1 MEIIQVLTGAVG
13 VLAIPAILVFIFYIK
28 SRNRHRERM
37 EMIRRGMVE
46 SGYDDLSVA
55 KPPLPGGAALVS
67 GLLITALGI
76 AGLIA
81 ALILSFTEQ
90 AEATPYLLMWVFP
103 VIFSGGALLL
113 YYRMLAPL
121 RDKAQKAY
129 DLQLKALEQKVKL
142 QDERQEEVTE
152 ESELEV

>member
-1 MEIIQVLTGAVG
+1 MEIIQMLSGAVG
-13 VLAIPAILVFIFYIK
+13 VLTIPAILVFIFYIK

-67 GLLITALGI
+67 GLIVISLGL
-76 AGLIA
+76 AGLIC
-81 ALILSFTEQ
+81 ILSLGLSGPT
-90 AEATPYLLMWVFP
+90 AVKAVLLFWDLAA
-103 VIFSGGALLL
+103 IICGGALLL
-113 YYRMLAPL
+113 YYLKLAPL

-142 QDERQEEVTE
+142 QGEGQKEVTG